1 MEKIILYIRV
11 STTEQQEKGFSLQ
24 AQEQILRDYFKDYDI
39 IKVIQ
44 DTTSGMNRDRE
55 GLNELR
61 EWLPKTNYV
70 GAIDYDRLARDPKVM
85 GVIEYWCDEH
95 NVKILVKENPQQD
108 EFVSDILSV
117 TAKKENKDRIK
128 RILRSKE
135 LCFNSGRHIEKPP
148 LGYYYDKG
156 SKPSVL
162 RKSKDISIIKN
173 IFDKRLENKGYLRIA
188 KELNFVSKN
197 GKLTPIM
204 IRNILRNPFYCGYI
218 RYKEKLMK
226 GIHDQ
231 IISIE
236 GFCKVNKL
244 NNVEEINKNVHR
256 KV

>member
-39 IKVIQ
+39 IKIIQ

-61 EWLPKTNYV
+61 QWLPKTNFI
-70 GAIDYDRLARDPKVM
+70 GALDYDRLARDPKVM

-135 LCFNSGRHIEKPP
+135 LCFNSGRHIAKPP

-188 KELNFVSKN
+188 KELNFVSKS

-218 RYKEKLMK
+218 TYKGKLTK
-226 GIHDQ
+226 GIHEPT
-231 IISIE
+231 INIE
-236 GFCKVNKL
+236 EFCKVNKL
-244 NNVEEINKNVHR
+244 KKVEEIVLVR
-256 KV
+256 E